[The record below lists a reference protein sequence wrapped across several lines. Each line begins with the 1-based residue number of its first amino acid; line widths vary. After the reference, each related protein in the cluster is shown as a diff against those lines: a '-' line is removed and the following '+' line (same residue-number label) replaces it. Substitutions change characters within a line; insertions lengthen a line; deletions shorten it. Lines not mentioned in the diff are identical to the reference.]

1 MEKNSMKKLLFVNAC
16 IRGEASRTLELSR
29 FYIDGFIVG
38 EKAAGRSWET
48 EEICLEGLNDLKP
61 LDSNELA
68 LRDRLLAERDFGHKM
83 FDHAKKIIA
92 ADHVVIGAP
101 YWDLQFPALLKIY
114 LERCSVTGLT
124 FIYND
129 EGIPAGKCRADSLM
143 YITTSGSPIGDM
155 NFGYDYVC
163 GLCRLFG
170 IPKTYF
176 ASAEGLDIIGN
187 NPAKIMTDAKVK
199 ITDVLKEIQAGSEA

>member
-1 MEKNSMKKLLFVNAC
+1 MKKLLFVNSC
-16 IRGEASRTLELSR
+16 VRGERSRTLELSR
-29 FYIDGFIVG
+29 FYIDGFFTA
-38 EKAAGRSWET
+38 EKAAGRSWDV
-48 EEICLEGLNDLKP
+48 EEVCLDEIEGLKP
-61 LDSNELA
+61 LDSAELS
-68 LRDRLLAERDFGHKM
+68 LRDRLLADRDFSHKM
-83 FDHAKKIIA
+83 FDHAKKIIS

-129 EGIPAGKCRADSLM
+129 EGIPEGQCRAESLM
-143 YITTSGSPIGDM
+143 YITTSGSPIGNM
-155 NFGYDYVC
+155 NFGYDYIK
-163 GLCRLFG
+163 GLCQLFG

-187 NPAKIMTDAKVK
+187 DAAKIMADAKVK
-199 ITDVLKEIQAGSEA
+199 ITDVLKQIQAESEA

>member
-1 MEKNSMKKLLFVNAC
+1 
-16 IRGEASRTLELSR
+16 
-29 FYIDGFIVG
+29 
-38 EKAAGRSWET
+38 
-48 EEICLEGLNDLKP
+48 
-61 LDSNELA
+61 
-68 LRDRLLAERDFGHKM
+68 
-83 FDHAKKIIA
+83 
-92 ADHVVIGAP
+92 
-101 YWDLQFPALLKIY
+101 
-114 LERCSVTGLT
+114 
-124 FIYND
+124 
-129 EGIPAGKCRADSLM
+129 
-143 YITTSGSPIGDM
+143 M

>member
-1 MEKNSMKKLLFVNAC
+1 MKKLLFVNSC
-16 IRGEASRTLELSR
+16 VRGEASRTQELCR
-29 FYIDGFIVG
+29 FYIDGFIKSQKERG
-38 EKAAGRSWET
+38 LEWET
-48 EEICLEGLNDLKP
+48 EEVTAAIMGSLKP
-61 LDSNELA
+61 LDRAELE
-68 LRDRLLAERDFGHKM
+68 LREKLLSKGDFSHGM
-83 FDHAKKIIA
+83 FNQAKQIIE
-92 ADHVVIGAP
+92 ADHIVIGAP

-129 EGIPAGKCRADSLM
+129 EGIPAGQCRADSLM

>member
-1 MEKNSMKKLLFVNAC
+1 MMKKLLFINSCV
-16 IRGEASRTLELSR
+16 RGEASRTLELSR
-29 FYIDGFIVG
+29 FYIDGFLAA
-38 EKAAGRSWET
+38 EKADGRRWNV
-48 EEICLEGLNDLKP
+48 EEVCLEELEGLKP
-61 LDSNELA
+61 LDSVELA
-68 LRDRLLAERDFGHKM
+68 LRDSLLAAKDFGHSM

-92 ADHVVIGAP
+92 ADHVVVGAP

-124 FIYND
+124 FIYSK
-129 EGIPAGKCRADSLM
+129 EGIPAGQCRADSLM

-155 NFGYDYVC
+155 NFGYEYVQ

-187 NPAKIMTDAKVK
+187 DTAKIMADAKGK
-199 ITDVLKEIQAGSEA
+199 ITDIIKEIQSS

>member
-1 MEKNSMKKLLFVNAC
+1 MERENMKKLLFVNAC
-16 IRGEASRTLELSR
+16 VRGEASRTLELSR
-29 FYIDGFIVG
+29 FYIDGFIAG
-38 EKAAGRSWET
+38 EKAAGRSWEK
-48 EEICLEGLNDLKP
+48 EEICLDSLDDLRP
-61 LDSNELA
+61 LDSTELA
-68 LRDRLLAERDFGHKM
+68 LRDRLLAERDFSHKM

-129 EGIPAGKCRADSLM
+129 EGIPKGQCRAGSLM
-143 YITTSGSPIGDM
+143 YITTSGSPIGHM
-155 NFGYDYVC
+155 NFGYDYIK
-163 GLCRLFG
+163 GLCQLFG
-170 IPKTYF
+170 IPKTFF

-187 NPAKIMTDAKVK
+187 DPAKIMTDAKVK
-199 ITDVLKEIQAGSEA
+199 ITDIIKEIQSS

>member
-1 MEKNSMKKLLFVNAC
+1 MKKLLFVNSC
-16 IRGEASRTLELSR
+16 IREEASRTLELCR
-29 FYIDGFIVG
+29 FYIDCFIKMQKMSG
-38 EKAAGRSWET
+38 ADWET
-48 EEICLEGLNDLKP
+48 EEIDSDILGSLRP
-61 LDSNELA
+61 LDRSELA
-68 LRDRLLAERDFGHKM
+68 LRDSLLAAKDFSHSM
-83 FDHAKKIIA
+83 FDQAKKIIS

-129 EGIPAGKCRADSLM
+129 KGIPAGQCRADSLM

-155 NFGYDYVC
+155 NFGYEYVH
-163 GLCRLFG
+163 GLCQLFG

-187 NPAKIMTDAKVK
+187 DAAKIMENAKVK
-199 ITDVLKEIQAGSEA
+199 ITDIIKEIQSS

>member
-1 MEKNSMKKLLFVNAC
+1 MEKNRMKKLLFVNAC
-16 IRGEASRTLELSR
+16 VRGEASRTLELSR
-29 FYIDGFIVG
+29 FYIDGFLEE
-38 EKAAGRSWET
+38 EKATGRSWET
-48 EEICLEGLNDLKP
+48 EEICLDSLDDLRP
-61 LDSNELA
+61 LDSTELA
-68 LRDRLLAERDFGHKM
+68 LRDKLLAERDFSHKM

-101 YWDLQFPALLKIY
+101 YWDLQFPALLKMY

-129 EGIPAGKCRADSLM
+129 EGIPKGQCRAGSLM

-155 NFGYDYVC
+155 NFGYDYIK
-163 GLCRLFG
+163 GLCQLFG

-187 NPAKIMTDAKVK
+187 DPAKIMADAKVK
-199 ITDVLKEIQAGSEA
+199 ITDIIKEIQSS

>member
-1 MEKNSMKKLLFVNAC
+1 MKKLLFVNSC
-16 IRGEASRTLELSR
+16 VRGERSRTLELSR
-29 FYIDGFIVG
+29 FYIDGFLTA
-38 EKAAGRSWET
+38 EKAAGRSWDV
-48 EEICLEGLNDLKP
+48 EEVCLDEIEGLKP
-61 LDSNELA
+61 LDSSELA
-68 LRDRLLAERDFGHKM
+68 LRDSMLAAGDFSHSM
-83 FDHAKKIIA
+83 FDHAKKIIS

-101 YWDLQFPALLKIY
+101 YWDLQFPALLKIF

-129 EGIPAGKCRADSLM
+129 EGIPAGQCKAKSLM

-155 NFGYDYVC
+155 NFGYEYVQ

-170 IPKTYF
+170 IPETYF

-187 NPAKIMTDAKVK
+187 NVLKIMEDAKVK
-199 ITDVLKEIQAGSEA
+199 ITDIIKEIQSS

>member
-1 MEKNSMKKLLFVNAC
+1 MARNRGNSMKKLLFVNSC
-16 IRGEASRTLELSR
+16 VRGEVSRTLELSR
-29 FYIDGFIVG
+29 FYIDGFIAG
-38 EKAAGRSWET
+38 EKAAGRSWEA
-48 EEICLEGLNDLKP
+48 EEICLDSLDDLRP
-61 LDSNELA
+61 LDSAELA
-68 LRDRLLAERDFGHKM
+68 LRDRLLAERDFSHKM
-83 FDHAKKIIA
+83 FDNAKKMIE

-129 EGIPAGKCRADSLM
+129 EGIPKGQCRAESLM
-143 YITTSGSPIGDM
+143 YITTSGSPIGEV
-155 NFGYDYVC
+155 NLGYDYMR
-163 GLCRLFG
+163 GLCQLFG

-187 NPAKIMTDAKVK
+187 DTAKIMADAKVK
-199 ITDVLKEIQAGSEA
+199 ITDVIKEIQSS

>member
-1 MEKNSMKKLLFVNAC
+1 M
-16 IRGEASRTLELSR
+16 R
-29 FYIDGFIVG
+29 
-38 EKAAGRSWET
+38 
-48 EEICLEGLNDLKP
+48 P
-61 LDSNELA
+61 LDSTELA
-68 LRDRLLAERDFGHKM
+68 LRDKLLAERDFSHKM

-101 YWDLQFPALLKIY
+101 YWDLQFPAILKIY

-124 FIYND
+124 FIYSK
-129 EGIPAGKCRADSLM
+129 EGIPAGQCRADSLM

-155 NFGYDYVC
+155 NFGYEYVR

-170 IPKTYF
+170 IPETYF

-187 NPAKIMTDAKVK
+187 NVLKIMEDAKVK
-199 ITDVLKEIQAGSEA
+199 ITDIIKEIQSS

>member
-1 MEKNSMKKLLFVNAC
+1 MEEVCL
-16 IRGEASRTLELSR
+16 
-29 FYIDGFIVG
+29 D
-38 EKAAGRSWET
+38 
-48 EEICLEGLNDLKP
+48 EIEGLKP
-61 LDSNELA
+61 LDSSELA
-68 LRDRLLAERDFGHKM
+68 LRDSMLAAGDFSHSM
-83 FDHAKKIIA
+83 FDHAKKIIS

-101 YWDLQFPALLKIY
+101 YWDLQFPALLKIF

-129 EGIPAGKCRADSLM
+129 EGIPAGQFKAKSLM

-155 NFGYDYVC
+155 NFGYEYVQ

-170 IPKTYF
+170 IPETYF

-187 NPAKIMTDAKVK
+187 NVLKIMEDAKVK
-199 ITDVLKEIQAGSEA
+199 ITDIIKEIQSS

>member
-1 MEKNSMKKLLFVNAC
+1 MKKLLFVNSC
-16 IRGEASRTLELSR
+16 VRGKASRTLEFSR
-29 FYIDGFIVG
+29 FYIDGFFTA
-38 EKAAGRSWET
+38 EKAAGRSWDV
-48 EEICLEGLNDLKP
+48 EEVCLDEIEGLKP
-61 LDSNELA
+61 LDSAELS
-68 LRDRLLAERDFGHKM
+68 LRDRLLADRDFSHKM
-83 FDHAKKIIA
+83 FDHAKKIIS

-129 EGIPAGKCRADSLM
+129 EGIPEGQCRAESLM
-143 YITTSGSPIGDM
+143 YITTSGSPIGNM
-155 NFGYDYVC
+155 NFGYDYIK
-163 GLCRLFG
+163 GLCQLFG

-187 NPAKIMTDAKVK
+187 DAAKIMADAKVK
-199 ITDVLKEIQAGSEA
+199 ITDVLKQIQAESEA

>member
-1 MEKNSMKKLLFVNAC
+1 MKKLLFINSCV
-16 IRGEASRTLELSR
+16 RGEKSRTLELSR
-29 FYIDGFIVG
+29 FYIDGFIAA
-38 EKAAGRSWET
+38 EKAAGISWEM
-48 EEICLEGLNDLKP
+48 EEVCLDGLKGLKP
-61 LDSNELA
+61 LDSSELA
-68 LRDRLLAERDFGHKM
+68 LRDSLLAEGDFGHSM

-92 ADHVVIGAP
+92 ADHVVIGSP

-124 FIYND
+124 FIYSK
-129 EGIPAGKCRADSLM
+129 EGIPAGQCRADSLM

-155 NFGYDYVC
+155 NFGYEYVQ

-187 NPAKIMTDAKVK
+187 DTAKIMADAKVK
-199 ITDVLKEIQAGSEA
+199 ITDIIKEIQSS

>member
-1 MEKNSMKKLLFVNAC
+1 MEKKNMKKLLFLNAC

-29 FYIDGFIVG
+29 FYIDGFIAG
-38 EKAAGRSWET
+38 EKNAGRSWEV
-48 EEICLEGLNDLKP
+48 EEICLDSLNDLKP
-61 LDSNELA
+61 LDSTELA

-83 FDHAKKIIA
+83 FDHAKKIIS

-129 EGIPAGKCRADSLM
+129 EGIPEGQCRAESLM
-143 YITTSGSPIGDM
+143 YITTSGSPIGNM
-155 NFGYDYVC
+155 NYGYDYIK
-163 GLCRLFG
+163 GLCQLFG

-187 NPAKIMTDAKVK
+187 DAAKIMADAKVK
-199 ITDVLKEIQAGSEA
+199 ITDVIKEIQSS

>member
-1 MEKNSMKKLLFVNAC
+1 MEKNRMKKLLFVNAC
-16 IRGEASRTLELSR
+16 VRGEASRTLELSR
-29 FYIDGFIVG
+29 FYIDGFIAG
-38 EKAAGRSWET
+38 EKAAGRSWEA
-48 EEICLEGLNDLKP
+48 EEICLDSLDDLRP
-61 LDSNELA
+61 LESTELA
-68 LRDRLLAERDFGHKM
+68 LRDRLLAERDFSHKM

-92 ADHVVIGAP
+92 ADHVLIGAP

-129 EGIPAGKCRADSLM
+129 EGVPTGQCRAESLM

-155 NFGYDYVC
+155 NFGYDYIK
-163 GLCRLFG
+163 GLCQLFG

-187 NPAKIMTDAKVK
+187 YPTKIIADAKVK
-199 ITDVLKEIQAGSEA
+199 ITDIIKEIQSS

>member
-1 MEKNSMKKLLFVNAC
+1 MKNIMKKLLFVNAC

-29 FYIDGFIVG
+29 FYIDGFIAG

-48 EEICLEGLNDLKP
+48 EELCLDSLDDLRP
-61 LDSNELA
+61 LDRAELS
-68 LRDRLLAERDFGHKM
+68 LRDRLLADRDFSHKM
-83 FDHAKKIIA
+83 FVYAKKIIA
-92 ADHVVIGAP
+92 ADHVIIGAP

-129 EGIPAGKCRADSLM
+129 EGIPKGQCRAESLM
-143 YITTSGSPIGDM
+143 YITTSGSPIGNM
-155 NFGYDYVC
+155 NYGYDYIK
-163 GLCRLFG
+163 GLCQLFG

-187 NPAKIMTDAKVK
+187 DAAKIMADAKVK
-199 ITDVLKEIQAGSEA
+199 ITDVIKEIQSS

>member
-1 MEKNSMKKLLFVNAC
+1 MEKNRMKKLLFVNAC
-16 IRGEASRTLELSR
+16 VRGKASRTLELSR
-29 FYIDGFIVG
+29 FYIDGFIAG

-48 EEICLEGLNDLKP
+48 EEICLDSLDDLRP
-61 LDSNELA
+61 LDSTELA
-68 LRDRLLAERDFGHKM
+68 LRDKLLAERDFSHSM

-92 ADHVVIGAP
+92 ADHVLIGAP

-129 EGIPAGKCRADSLM
+129 EGVPAGQCKAESLL
-143 YITTSGSPIGDM
+143 YITTSGSPIGEM
-155 NFGYDYVC
+155 NFGYDYIK
-163 GLCRLFG
+163 GLCQLFG

-187 NPAKIMTDAKVK
+187 DPTKIIADAKVK
-199 ITDVLKEIQAGSEA
+199 ITDIIKEIQSS

>member
-1 MEKNSMKKLLFVNAC
+1 MKKLLFVNAC
-16 IRGEASRTLELSR
+16 VTGEASRTLELRR
-29 FYIDGFIVG
+29 FYIDGFIAG

-48 EEICLEGLNDLKP
+48 EEICLDSLNDLCP
-61 LDSNELA
+61 LDSTELA
-68 LRDRLLAERDFGHKM
+68 LRDRLLAERDFSHKM
-83 FDHAKKIIA
+83 FDHAKKIIS

-101 YWDLQFPALLKIY
+101 YWDLQFPAILKIY

-124 FIYND
+124 FIYSK
-129 EGIPAGKCRADSLM
+129 EGIPAGQCRADSLM

-155 NFGYDYVC
+155 NFGYEYVR

-170 IPKTYF
+170 IPETYF

-187 NPAKIMTDAKVK
+187 DVLKIMEDAKVK
-199 ITDVLKEIQAGSEA
+199 ITDIIKEIQSS

>member
-1 MEKNSMKKLLFVNAC
+1 MKKLLFVNAC
-16 IRGEASRTLELSR
+16 VRGEASRTLELSR
-29 FYIDGFIVG
+29 FYIDGFLAA
-38 EKAAGRSWET
+38 EKAAGRNWGV
-48 EEICLEGLNDLKP
+48 EEVCLDSLDDLRP
-61 LDSNELA
+61 LDSTELA
-68 LRDRLLAERDFGHKM
+68 LRDKLLAERDFSHKM

-124 FIYND
+124 FTYND
-129 EGIPAGKCRADSLM
+129 EGIPKGQCRAGSLM

-155 NFGYDYVC
+155 NFGYDYIK
-163 GLCRLFG
+163 GLCQLFG

-176 ASAEGLDIIGN
+176 ASAEGLDIIEN
-187 NPAKIMTDAKVK
+187 DPAKIMADAKVK
-199 ITDVLKEIQAGSEA
+199 ITDIIKEIQSS

>member
-1 MEKNSMKKLLFVNAC
+1 M
-16 IRGEASRTLELSR
+16 R
-29 FYIDGFIVG
+29 
-38 EKAAGRSWET
+38 
-48 EEICLEGLNDLKP
+48 P
-61 LDSNELA
+61 LDSTELA
-68 LRDRLLAERDFGHKM
+68 LRDKLLAERDFSHKM

-101 YWDLQFPALLKIY
+101 YWDLQFPALLKMY

-129 EGIPAGKCRADSLM
+129 EGIPKGQCRAGSLM

-155 NFGYDYVC
+155 NFGYDYIK
-163 GLCRLFG
+163 GLCQLFG

-187 NPAKIMTDAKVK
+187 DPAKIMADAKVK
-199 ITDVLKEIQAGSEA
+199 ITDIIKEIQSS